1 LKRKYEI
8 YTDGSCIGNPGQ
20 GGWAGLIIDDQKI
33 ETEISGFDLNTTN
46 NRMELLAVIKSI
58 EKIEDGSAINLY
70 SDSQYVINS
79 ITKNWKKEKN
89 VDLWNELEKV
99 LVNKSVQWF
108 WVRGHSDNEFNNRVD
123 RLARNTSK
131 QIPKE
136 DQDFFLTHLDNE
148 GKIQM
153 VDIDSKAS
161 TKREAMAEALV
172 QFQPKTLEIVME
184 GGLKKGDVFT
194 VAKIAGITGSKKTS
208 DLIPLCHKINLS
220 HVDINFDVDIKKS
233 QVKIISSVKAE
244 YKTGV
249 EMEALTAV
257 MCAGLTIYDMCK
269 SIDKLITIK
278 EVKLIRKSGG
288 KSGDFVL
295 E

>member
-1 LKRKYEI
+1 MKRKYEI

>member
-1 LKRKYEI
+1 MKRKYEI

-58 EKIEDGSAINLY
+58 EKLEDGSAINLY

-136 DQDFFLTHLDNE
+136 DQDFFLTHLNNE

-220 HVDINFDVDIKKS
+220 HVDINFDVDIEKA

>member
-1 LKRKYEI
+1 MKRKYEI

-79 ITKNWKKEKN
+79 ITKNLKKEKN

-136 DQDFFLTHLDNE
+136 DQGFFLTHLDNE

>member
-1 LKRKYEI
+1 MKRKYEI

-33 ETEISGFDLNTTN
+33 ETEISGFELNTTN

-58 EKIEDGSAINLY
+58 EKIEDDSVINLY

-108 WVRGHSDNEFNNRVD
+108 WVKGHSDNEFNNRVD

-131 QIPKE
+131 QILKD

-153 VDIDSKAS
+153 VDIDSKS
-161 TKREAMAEALV
+161 LTKREAMAEALV

>member
-1 LKRKYEI
+1 
-8 YTDGSCIGNPGQ
+8 
-20 GGWAGLIIDDQKI
+20 
-33 ETEISGFDLNTTN
+33 
-46 NRMELLAVIKSI
+46 
-58 EKIEDGSAINLY
+58 
-70 SDSQYVINS
+70 
-79 ITKNWKKEKN
+79 
-89 VDLWNELEKV
+89 
-99 LVNKSVQWF
+99 
-108 WVRGHSDNEFNNRVD
+108 
-123 RLARNTSK
+123 
-131 QIPKE
+131 
-136 DQDFFLTHLDNE
+136 
-148 GKIQM
+148 
-153 VDIDSKAS
+153 
-161 TKREAMAEALV
+161 MAEALV

-220 HVDINFDVDIKKS
+220 HVDINFDVDIEKA

>member
-1 LKRKYEI
+1 MKRKYEI
-8 YTDGSCIGNPGQ
+8 YTDGSCSGNPGQ

-33 ETEISGFDLNTTN
+33 ETEISGFESNTTN

-123 RLARNTSK
+123 RLARNSSK
-131 QIPKE
+131 QILKD

-148 GKIQM
+148 GKIRM
-153 VDIDSKAS
+153 VDIDSKSS

-220 HVDINFDVDIKKS
+220 YVDINFDVDIKKS

-269 SIDKLITIK
+269 SVDKLITIK

-288 KSGDFVL
+288 KSGDFVF

>member
-33 ETEISGFDLNTTN
+33 ETEISGFELNTTN

-58 EKIEDGSAINLY
+58 EKIEDDSVINLY

-108 WVRGHSDNEFNNRVD
+108 WVKGHSDNEFNNRVD

-131 QIPKE
+131 QILKD

-153 VDIDSKAS
+153 VDIDSKS
-161 TKREAMAEALV
+161 LTKREAMAEALV